1 MGGYMETPQVSEYI
15 VRWGLPNESGI
26 IGSLLL
32 AEHEHQKVSRQ
43 ITQKNRVLSLSAD
56 KTLFF
61 YFYSH
66 NPGKALPTIF
76 S

>member
-32 AEHEHQKVSRQ
+32 AEHEHQSKQ
-43 ITQKNRVLSLSAD
+43 TNYTKNRVLSLSAD

-61 YFYSH
+61 FLF
-66 NPGKALPTIF
+66 P
-76 S
+76 